1 MTIAEVQRI
10 AELARLRFSDEELE
24 VFAKQFS
31 SIVDYVGQ
39 VASADLSDVEPMTC
53 CNEGPVALR
62 VDAVGPTL
70 TTAQALSNAPQKN
83 DAFFKVPK
91 VLG

>member
-10 AELARLRFSDEELE
+10 AELAKLQFSKDELE
-24 VFAKQFS
+24 VFARQFT
-31 SIVDYVGQ
+31 SIVDYIGQ
-39 VASADLSDVEPMTC
+39 VAAADLSDVEPMTC

-62 VDAVGPTL
+62 ADVVGPTL
-70 TTAQALSNAPQKN
+70 TTAEALSNAPRKN

>member
-1 MTIAEVQRI
+1 MTTAEVQRI
-10 AELARLRFSDEELE
+10 AELAKLRFSEAELE
-24 VFAKQFS
+24 VFAKQFTDM
-31 SIVDYVGQ
+31 VEYVGQ
-39 VASADLSDVEPMTC
+39 VAAADLSDVEPMTC

-62 VDAVGPTL
+62 MDVVGATL
-70 TTAQALSNAPQKN
+70 TTAEALSNAPQKN

>member
-10 AELARLRFSDEELE
+10 AELARLQFSEQELE
-24 VFAKQFS
+24 VFAREFT

-39 VASADLSDVEPMTC
+39 VAAADLSDVEPMTC
-53 CNEGPVALR
+53 CNEGSATLR
-62 VDAVGPTL
+62 LDVVGPTL
-70 TTAQALSNAPQKN
+70 TTAQALSNAPHKN

>member
-1 MTIAEVQRI
+1 MTIEEVQKI
-10 AELARLRFSDEELE
+10 ADLARLRFSEEELV
-24 VFAKQFS
+24 VFAREFS
-31 SIVDYVGQ
+31 GIVDYVGL

-53 CNEGPVALR
+53 CNEGPATLR
-62 VDAVGPTL
+62 TDVVGPTL
-70 TTAQALSNAPQKN
+70 STAEALSNAPQKN